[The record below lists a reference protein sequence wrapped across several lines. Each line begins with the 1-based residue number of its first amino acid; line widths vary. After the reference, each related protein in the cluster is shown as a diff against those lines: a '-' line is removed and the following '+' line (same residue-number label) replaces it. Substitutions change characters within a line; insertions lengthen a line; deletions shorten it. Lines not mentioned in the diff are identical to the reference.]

1 MADSSEMR
9 TRVSLLARL
18 RDSADEAAW
27 GLFVDRY
34 GPKIYGWCRHWGL
47 QQADAEDVTQTVLLK
62 LAAKL
67 RHFEYDRSKS
77 FRAWLKTLAQHAW
90 ADFLDGQRRQAVGS
104 GDSVVVAKLHS
115 LEARDDLEARLTN
128 MFDLELL
135 EKASELVRQ
144 RVAPR
149 TWEAYRATA
158 VEQLSGAEAAAR
170 LGVSV
175 AVAYQARSKVQ
186 KMLCQEIERLGQA
199 EFQ

>member
-1 MADSSEMR
+1 MTDSSELR
-9 TRVSLLARL
+9 TRISLLARL
-18 RDSADEAAW
+18 RDGDDAAAW

-34 GPKIYGWCRHWGL
+34 APKVYGWSRHWGL
-47 QQADAEDVTQTVLLK
+47 QPADAEDVTQTVLLK

-77 FRAWLKTLAQHAW
+77 FRAWLKTLTQHAW
-90 ADFLDGQRRQAVGS
+90 ADFLDDQRRQTVGS
-104 GDSVVVAKLHS
+104 GDSAVVAKLQT
-115 LEARDDLEARLTN
+115 LEARDDLETRLID

-144 RVAPR
+144 RIAPH

-158 VEQLSGAEAAAR
+158 MEQVSGAEAAAR

-175 AVAYQARSKVQ
+175 VVVYQAKSKVQ
-186 KMLCQEIERLGQA
+186 KMLQQEIERLGET
-199 EFQ
+199 EFL